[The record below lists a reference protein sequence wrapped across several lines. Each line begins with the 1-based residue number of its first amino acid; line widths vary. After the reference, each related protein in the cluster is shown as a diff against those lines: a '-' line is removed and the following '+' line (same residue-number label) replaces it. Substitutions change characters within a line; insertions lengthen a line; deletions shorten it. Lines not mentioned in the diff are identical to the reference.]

1 MKNIIPFIT
10 IAFLFIF
17 SSCEK
22 EESILEDPNLV
33 KYFGTWEFKSMD
45 YGHHWYSIYTPNGAQ
60 TVYSESETITFEYV
74 GNVSMGREIG
84 ELKID
89 LGWYPSRI
97 FYARVDDLG
106 NLICTG
112 SCENIPSKESDQP
125 VSASNGE
132 HQITDSTYSLH
143 LGSYQSGYTSSH
155 SYYLVGTKL

>member
-22 EESILEDPNLV
+22 EETILEDPNLV

-45 YGHHWYSIYTPNGAQ
+45 YGHHWNSIYTPNGTQ
-60 TVYSESETITFEYV
+60 TVYSESETITNQYT
-74 GNVSMGREIG
+74 GNVSMGRETG
-84 ELKID
+84 ELKIN
-89 LGWYPSRI
+89 LGGYTNSTY
-97 FYARVDDLG
+97 YAFVDDLG

-112 SCENIPSKESDQP
+112 SCENIPSRASDQP
-125 VSASNGE
+125 GSPPNGE